1 MPSASS
7 VSSSPSC
14 KFPKLTEIMPN
25 RTPHVLYV
33 DDDPGLARLVQKAME
48 RRGYDYSHATSG
60 EEGLALIRQGGIDVV
75 VLDHYLP
82 TGTGLDVLAEVA
94 ALEDRPTVVYVTG
107 SAETDVAVAA
117 LKSGATDYVPKTMS
131 EEFMELLLTAI
142 DHAIDRV
149 RLNRAKVK
157 AERDMLEARE
167 RAEMLLGEVNHRVA
181 NSLAMVAALVGL
193 QANAVTDVEAKR
205 ALAETQARIHA
216 IAGVHRHLYTNDDV
230 RSVQVADYVKSLV
243 EELEAS
249 IQLEGQTAVLKVSVQ
264 SFPMPTEKVASL
276 GVMLTELVTN
286 ALKYAYAGREAGE
299 VRIHMSRKDDTVELC
314 VEDDGIGWAGT
325 GKPQGTGLGSRIV
338 KAMAH
343 SLEAEVAY
351 DTTRGGTCVRVTFN
365 A

>member
-1 MPSASS
+1 
-7 VSSSPSC
+7 
-14 KFPKLTEIMPN
+14 MPN

-33 DDDPGLARLVQKAME
+33 DDDPGLARLVEKAME
-48 RRGYDYSHATSG
+48 RRGYLYDHVNSG
-60 EEGLALIRQGGIDVV
+60 EEGLALIRQGNIDVV

-82 TGTGLDVLAEVA
+82 TGTGLDVLGEIA

-107 SAETDVAVAA
+107 SADTNVAVAA
-117 LKSGATDYVPKTMS
+117 LKSGATDYVPKTLS

-142 DHAIDRV
+142 DHAIERV
-149 RLNRAKVK
+149 RLNRARVK

-193 QANAVTDVEAKR
+193 QANAVTDAEAKR
-205 ALAETQARIHA
+205 ALSETQARIHA
-216 IAGVHRHLYTNDDV
+216 IAGVHRHLYTSDDV

-243 EELEAS
+243 EEIEAS
-249 IQLEGQTAVLKVSVQ
+249 VQLEGQTATLKVLVEP
-264 SFPMPTEKVASL
+264 FPMATEKVASL

-299 VRIHMSRKDDTVELC
+299 VRIHMSQRDELIELC
-314 VEDDGIGWAGT
+314 VEDDGIGWTGS

-343 SLEAEVAY
+343 ALAADVVY
-351 DTTRGGTCVRVTFN
+351 DTARGGTCVRVTFG